1 MSQLTPMMEQY
12 LKIKEKY
19 KDAILFFRLGDF
31 YEMFFEDA
39 KIAARVLDIALTAR
53 NKGGGEK
60 APMAGVPYH
69 SADNYIARLIDHGYK
84 VAICEQLED
93 PAEADGLVERDVVRV
108 ITPGTIVDSDIL
120 NDKDNNYLAAIVTFP
135 ENLGFSYIDISTGEF
150 YVTELRPES
159 FDKLWDELDRIQPR
173 EIISDN
179 FLLDKKDFQHFCER
193 NRVLVN
199 ELKGIKAKGAEEIL
213 LKHFQV
219 NSLSIYGLE
228 ESRAALVAAG
238 EVLSFVQDTQKRT
251 LKHINKLIFYNLNE
265 FMILDTATRRNLEL
279 TSTLRDN
286 KKKGTLLY
294 VLDKT
299 LTSMGGRLLKRWINQ
314 PLINKKLIDERLD
327 AIEELQDNFI
337 LLQAI
342 RSNIDGIYD
351 LERILSRITYGA
363 ANARD
368 LTALSYSL
376 EKLPA
381 LKNNLSLLTTDYF
394 VKINR
399 KFDTLEDIA
408 DLLDK
413 AIVDEPPLSI
423 REGGIIR
430 DGYNKELD
438 ELRVIM
444 RSGRQWISELQAS
457 ERDRTG
463 ISSLKI
469 GYNKVFGY
477 YIEVT
482 RANLDKVPEDYTRK
496 QTLANS
502 ERYITPALKEKENQI
517 LSAEERIN
525 DLEYE
530 LFLEIREFIEG
541 NIERIRKAANLVAL
555 IDVISTLTLV
565 AVENNYSK
573 PIISEDMVI
582 EIKEGRHPVVE
593 KMVNDKFVPND
604 TFLDQDSHRFLII
617 TGPNMSGK
625 STYMRQVA
633 LIVLMAQIGSFVP
646 ASSARIGLVD
656 RIFTRIGASD
666 NLSTGQSTFMVEMNE
681 VANILNNASSRS
693 LIILDEVGRGTS
705 TYDGLSIAWAVSEY
719 ISDPGKIGARSLF
732 ATHYHELTRLEEN
745 IPGIKNYNVLVEENE
760 EGIHFLHKIVPGKAS
775 ESYGIEVAKLAGL
788 PEEIIDKANGILKE
802 LESNN
807 KDFLQEDKEYR
818 EIKIEKEETELKK
831 SNKSSRQLA
840 LFEESSNQA
849 QEKIIEKIINKNLL
863 NITPLEAMN
872 FLYQIQEEARK
883 GNR

>member
-19 KDAILFFRLGDF
+19 RDAILFFRLGDF

-39 KIAARVLDIALTAR
+39 QIAARVLDIALTAR

-69 SADNYIARLIDHGYK
+69 SADSYIARLIDQGYK

-108 ITPGTIVDSDIL
+108 ITPGTIVESDIL
-120 NDKDNNYLAAIVTFP
+120 SDKDNNYLAAIVIYHD
-135 ENLGFSYIDISTGEF
+135 NLGFSYIDISTGEF
-150 YVTELRPES
+150 YVTEISLDNI
-159 FDKLWDELDRIQPR
+159 DKLWDELDRIQPR
-173 EIISDN
+173 EIISADS
-179 FLLDKKDFQHFCER
+179 LLEKKDFQLFCER
-193 NRVLVN
+193 NKVLVN
-199 ELKGIKAKGAEEIL
+199 ELKGIKANGAEEIL
-213 LKHFQV
+213 LAHFQV

-228 ESRAALVAAG
+228 DSSAALLAAG
-238 EVLSFVQDTQKRT
+238 EVLNFVQETQKRT
-251 LKHINKLIFYNLNE
+251 LKHIDRLSFYNLSD

-279 TSTLRDN
+279 TTSLRDN
-286 KKKGTLLY
+286 KKQGTLLQ

-299 LTSMGGRLLKRWINQ
+299 LTSMGGRMLKKWINQ
-314 PLINKKLIDERLD
+314 PLINKRMIEERLD
-327 AIEELQDNFI
+327 AIEELKENFI

-351 LERILSRITYGA
+351 LERILSRITYGS

-376 EKLPA
+376 DKLPT
-381 LKNNLSLLTTDYF
+381 LRKNLSLLSTDF
-394 VKINR
+394 FAKIN
-399 KFDTLEDIA
+399 KDFDTLEDITA
-408 DLLDK
+408 LLEK

-430 DGYNKELD
+430 DGYNAELD
-438 ELRVIM
+438 ELREIM
-444 RSGRQWISELQAS
+444 RNGRQWITNLQAS
-457 ERDRTG
+457 ERERTG
-463 ISSLKI
+463 ISSLKV
-469 GYNKVFGY
+469 GYNKIFGY

-482 RANLDKVPEDYTRK
+482 KANLDRVPEDYTRK

-502 ERYITPALKEKENQI
+502 ERYITPALKEMENRI

-530 LFLEIREFIEG
+530 LFLEVREFIEI
-541 NIERIRKAANLVAL
+541 NIERVRKAASIVAL

-565 AVENNYSK
+565 AVENNYTK

-604 TFLDQDSHRFLII
+604 TYLDQDSHRFLII

-681 VANILNNASSRS
+681 VANILNNASARS

-719 ISDPGKIGARSLF
+719 ICDPAKIGARTLF
-732 ATHYHELTRLEEN
+732 ATHYHELTRLEEDK
-745 IPGIKNYNVLVEENE
+745 PGIKNYNVLVEENE

-788 PEEIIDKANGILKE
+788 PAEIIEKANDILQE
-802 LESNN
+802 LENNN
-807 KDFLQEDKEYR
+807 KEIIQEEYNDRARDRQEDI
-818 EIKIEKEETELKK
+818 EIKEK
-831 SNKSSRQLA
+831 SNRQLA
-840 LFEESSNQA
+840 LFEANSNKV
-849 QEKIIEKIINKNLL
+849 EDKIIEKLLNKNLL

-872 FLYQIQEEARK
+872 FLYQLQEEARK

>member
-1 MSQLTPMMEQY
+1 MMEQY

-69 SADNYIARLIDHGYK
+69 SADSYIAKLIEQGFK

-93 PAEADGLVERDVVRV
+93 PAEANGLVERDVIRV
-108 ITPGTIVDSDIL
+108 ITPGTIIDSDIL
-120 NDKDNNYLAAIVTFP
+120 QDKENNYLAAIVIFQ
-135 ENLGFSYIDISTGEF
+135 EMIGFSYIDISTGEF
-150 YVTELRPES
+150 YVTELS
-159 FDKLWDELDRIQPR
+159 LNNFDKLWDELDRIQPR
-173 EIISDN
+173 ELIRDD
-179 FLLDKKDFQHFCER
+179 LLLNKKDFQYFCER
-193 NRVLVN
+193 NKVLLN
-199 ELKGIKAKGAEEIL
+199 ELKGINLKGAEEL
-213 LKHFQV
+213 LLDHFQI

-228 ESRAALVAAG
+228 ESPAALIAAG
-238 EVLSFVQDTQKRT
+238 EVLSFVQETQKKT
-251 LKHINKLIFYNLNE
+251 LKHINRLSFYNLNDY
-265 FMILDTATRRNLEL
+265 MLLDTATRRNLEL
-279 TSTLRDN
+279 TTSIQDN
-286 KKKGTLLY
+286 RKKGSLLA

-299 LTSMGGRLLKRWINQ
+299 LTSMGGRLLKKWINQ
-314 PLINKKLIDERLD
+314 PLIKKDLIEERLN
-327 AIEELQDNFI
+327 AIEELKGNFL

-342 RSNIDGIYD
+342 RNNIDGIYD
-351 LERILSRITYGA
+351 LERILSRITYGS

-381 LKNNLSLLTTDYF
+381 LKNNLLLLSADF
-394 VKINR
+394 FSRLNR
-399 KFDTLEDIA
+399 DFDTLEDIA
-408 DLLDK
+408 DLLAK
-413 AIVDEPPLSI
+413 AIVDEPPVSI
-423 REGGIIR
+423 REGGLIR
-430 DGYNKELD
+430 DGYNEELD
-438 ELRVIM
+438 RLRAIM
-444 RSGRQWISELQAS
+444 RNGRQWISNLQAS
-457 ERDRTG
+457 ERERTG
-463 ISSLKI
+463 INSLKV

-502 ERYITPALKEKENQI
+502 ERYITPALKEMENQI
-517 LSAEERIN
+517 LSAEERVN

-530 LFLEIREFIEG
+530 LFLEIRAFIEK
-541 NIERIRKAANLVAL
+541 NIERIRKIANIVAL
-555 IDVISTLTLV
+555 IDVISSLTLA
-565 AVENNYSK
+565 AVENNYTK
-573 PIISEDMVI
+573 PLISEEIVI

-593 KMVNDKFVPND
+593 KVVKEKFVPND
-604 TFLDQDSHRFLII
+604 TYLDQDYHRFLII

-646 ASSARIGLVD
+646 ASFAKIGLVD

-666 NLSTGQSTFMVEMNE
+666 SLSTGQSTFMVEMNE

-719 ISDPGKIGARSLF
+719 INNPGKIGARSLF
-732 ATHYHELTRLEEN
+732 ATHYHELTRLEESFV
-745 IPGIKNYNVLVEENE
+745 GIKNFNVLVEESE
-760 EGIHFLHKIVPGKAS
+760 AGIHFLHKIVPGKAN

-788 PEEIIDKANGILKE
+788 PEEVIDKANGILKE

-807 KDFLQEDKEYR
+807 KELLIAEEGNQDLDKQNQ
-818 EIKIEKEETELKK
+818 KK
-831 SNKSSRQLA
+831 DNSRGQMA
-840 LFEESSNQA
+840 LFEERNNRR
-849 QEKIIEKIINKNLL
+849 QEEILEKLINKNLFNL
-863 NITPLEAMN
+863 TPIEAMN
-872 FLYQIQEEARK
+872 FLYQLQEEARK
-883 GNR
+883 GIR

>member
-1 MSQLTPMMEQY
+1 MMEQY

-69 SADNYIARLIDHGYK
+69 SADSYIAKLIEQGFK

-93 PAEADGLVERDVVRV
+93 PAEANGLVERDVIRV
-108 ITPGTIVDSDIL
+108 ITPGTIIDSDIL
-120 NDKDNNYLAAIVTFP
+120 QDKENNYLAAIVIFQ
-135 ENLGFSYIDISTGEF
+135 EMIGFSYIDISTGEF
-150 YVTELRPES
+150 YVTELS
-159 FDKLWDELDRIQPR
+159 LNNFDKLWDELDRIQPR
-173 EIISDN
+173 ELIRDD
-179 FLLDKKDFQHFCER
+179 LLLNKKDFQYFCER
-193 NRVLVN
+193 NKVLLN
-199 ELKGIKAKGAEEIL
+199 ELKGINLKGAEEL
-213 LKHFQV
+213 LLDHFQI

-228 ESRAALVAAG
+228 ESPAALIAAG
-238 EVLSFVQDTQKRT
+238 EVLSFVQETQKKT
-251 LKHINKLIFYNLNE
+251 LKHINRLSFYNLNDY
-265 FMILDTATRRNLEL
+265 MLLDTATRRNLEL
-279 TSTLRDN
+279 TTSIQDN
-286 KKKGTLLY
+286 RKKGSLLA

-299 LTSMGGRLLKRWINQ
+299 LTSMGGRLLKKWINQ
-314 PLINKKLIDERLD
+314 PLIKKDLIEERLN
-327 AIEELQDNFI
+327 AIEELKGNFL

-342 RSNIDGIYD
+342 RNNIDGIYD
-351 LERILSRITYGA
+351 LERILSRITYGS

-381 LKNNLSLLTTDYF
+381 LKNNLLLLSADF
-394 VKINR
+394 FSRLNR
-399 KFDTLEDIA
+399 DFDTLEDIA
-408 DLLDK
+408 DLLAK
-413 AIVDEPPLSI
+413 AIVDEPPVSI
-423 REGGIIR
+423 REGGLIR
-430 DGYNKELD
+430 DGYNEELD
-438 ELRVIM
+438 RLRAIM
-444 RSGRQWISELQAS
+444 RNGRQWISNLQAS
-457 ERDRTG
+457 ERERTG
-463 ISSLKI
+463 INSLKV

-502 ERYITPALKEKENQI
+502 ERYITPALKEMENQI
-517 LSAEERIN
+517 LSAEERVN

-530 LFLEIREFIEG
+530 LFLEIRAFIEK
-541 NIERIRKAANLVAL
+541 NIERIRKIANIVAL
-555 IDVISTLTLV
+555 IDVISSLTLA
-565 AVENNYSK
+565 AVENNYTK
-573 PIISEDMVI
+573 PLISEEIVI

-593 KMVNDKFVPND
+593 KVVKEKFVPND
-604 TFLDQDSHRFLII
+604 TYLDQDYHRFLII

-646 ASSARIGLVD
+646 ASFAKIGLVD

-666 NLSTGQSTFMVEMNE
+666 SLSTGQSTFMVEMNE

-719 ISDPGKIGARSLF
+719 INNPGKIGARSLF
-732 ATHYHELTRLEEN
+732 ATHYHELTRLEESFA
-745 IPGIKNYNVLVEENE
+745 GIKNFNVLVEESE
-760 EGIHFLHKIVPGKAS
+760 AGIHFLHKIVPGKAN

-788 PEEIIDKANGILKE
+788 PEEVIDKANGILKE

-807 KDFLQEDKEYR
+807 KELLIAEEGNQDLDKQNQ
-818 EIKIEKEETELKK
+818 KK
-831 SNKSSRQLA
+831 DNSRGQMA
-840 LFEESSNQA
+840 LFEERKNRR
-849 QEKIIEKIINKNLL
+849 QEEILEKLINKNLFNL
-863 NITPLEAMN
+863 TPIEAMN
-872 FLYQIQEEARK
+872 FLYQLQEEARK
-883 GNR
+883 GIR

>member
-69 SADNYIARLIDHGYK
+69 SADSYIAKLIEQGFK

-93 PAEADGLVERDVVRV
+93 PAEANGLVERDVIRV
-108 ITPGTIVDSDIL
+108 ITPGTIIDSDIL
-120 NDKDNNYLAAIVTFP
+120 QDKENNYLAAIVIFQ
-135 ENLGFSYIDISTGEF
+135 EMIGFSYIDISTGEF
-150 YVTELRPES
+150 YVTELS
-159 FDKLWDELDRIQPR
+159 LNNFDKLWDELDRIQPR
-173 EIISDN
+173 ELIRDD
-179 FLLDKKDFQHFCER
+179 LLLNKKDFQYFCER
-193 NRVLVN
+193 NKVLLN
-199 ELKGIKAKGAEEIL
+199 ELKGINLKGAEEL
-213 LKHFQV
+213 LLDHFQI

-228 ESRAALVAAG
+228 ESPAALIAAG
-238 EVLSFVQDTQKRT
+238 EVLSFVQETQKKT
-251 LKHINKLIFYNLNE
+251 LKHINRLSFYNLNDY
-265 FMILDTATRRNLEL
+265 MLLDTATRRNLEL
-279 TSTLRDN
+279 TTSIQDN
-286 KKKGTLLY
+286 RKKGSLLA

-299 LTSMGGRLLKRWINQ
+299 LTSMGGRLLKKWINQ
-314 PLINKKLIDERLD
+314 PLIKKDLIEERLN
-327 AIEELQDNFI
+327 AIEELKGNFL

-342 RSNIDGIYD
+342 RNNIDGIYD
-351 LERILSRITYGA
+351 LERILSRITYGS

-381 LKNNLSLLTTDYF
+381 LKNNLLLLSADF
-394 VKINR
+394 FSRLNR
-399 KFDTLEDIA
+399 DFDTLEDIA
-408 DLLDK
+408 DLLAK
-413 AIVDEPPLSI
+413 AIVDEPPVSI
-423 REGGIIR
+423 REGGLIR
-430 DGYNKELD
+430 DGYNEELD
-438 ELRVIM
+438 RLRAIM
-444 RSGRQWISELQAS
+444 RNGRQWISNLQAS
-457 ERDRTG
+457 ERERTG
-463 ISSLKI
+463 INSLKV

-502 ERYITPALKEKENQI
+502 ERYITPALKEMENQI
-517 LSAEERIN
+517 LSAEERVN

-530 LFLEIREFIEG
+530 LFLEIRAFIEK
-541 NIERIRKAANLVAL
+541 NIERIRKIANIVAL
-555 IDVISTLTLV
+555 IDVISSLTLA
-565 AVENNYSK
+565 AVENNYTK
-573 PIISEDMVI
+573 PLISEEIVI

-593 KMVNDKFVPND
+593 KVVKEKFVPND
-604 TFLDQDSHRFLII
+604 TYLDQDYHRFLII

-646 ASSARIGLVD
+646 ASFAKIGLVD

-666 NLSTGQSTFMVEMNE
+666 SLSTGQSTFMVEMNE

-719 ISDPGKIGARSLF
+719 INNPGKIGARSLF
-732 ATHYHELTRLEEN
+732 ATHYHELTRLEESFA
-745 IPGIKNYNVLVEENE
+745 GIKNFNVLVEESE
-760 EGIHFLHKIVPGKAS
+760 AGIHFLHKIVPGKAN

-788 PEEIIDKANGILKE
+788 PEEVIDKANGILKE

-807 KDFLQEDKEYR
+807 KELLIAEEGNQDLDKQNQ
-818 EIKIEKEETELKK
+818 KK
-831 SNKSSRQLA
+831 DNSRGQMA
-840 LFEESSNQA
+840 LFEERNNRR
-849 QEKIIEKIINKNLL
+849 QEEILEKLINKNLFNL
-863 NITPLEAMN
+863 TPIEAMN
-872 FLYQIQEEARK
+872 FLYQLQEEARK
-883 GNR
+883 GIR

>member
-1 MSQLTPMMEQY
+1 MMEQY

-69 SADNYIARLIDHGYK
+69 SADSYIAKLIEQGFK

-93 PAEADGLVERDVVRV
+93 PAEANGLVERDVIRV
-108 ITPGTIVDSDIL
+108 ITPGTIIDSDIL
-120 NDKDNNYLAAIVTFP
+120 QDKENNYLAAIVIFQ
-135 ENLGFSYIDISTGEF
+135 EMIGFSYIDISTGEF
-150 YVTELRPES
+150 YVTELS
-159 FDKLWDELDRIQPR
+159 LNNFDKLWDELDRIQPR
-173 EIISDN
+173 ELIRDD
-179 FLLDKKDFQHFCER
+179 LLLNKKDFQYFCER
-193 NRVLVN
+193 NKVLLN
-199 ELKGIKAKGAEEIL
+199 ELKGINLKGAEEL
-213 LKHFQV
+213 LLDHFQI

-228 ESRAALVAAG
+228 ESPAALIAAG
-238 EVLSFVQDTQKRT
+238 EVLSFVQETQKKT
-251 LKHINKLIFYNLNE
+251 LKHINRLSFYNLNDY
-265 FMILDTATRRNLEL
+265 MLLDTATRRNLEL
-279 TSTLRDN
+279 TTSIQDN
-286 KKKGTLLY
+286 RKKGSLLA

-299 LTSMGGRLLKRWINQ
+299 LTSMGGRLLKKWINQ
-314 PLINKKLIDERLD
+314 PLIKKDLIEERLN
-327 AIEELQDNFI
+327 AIEELKGNFL

-342 RSNIDGIYD
+342 RNNIDGIYD
-351 LERILSRITYGA
+351 LERILSRITYGS

-381 LKNNLSLLTTDYF
+381 LKNNLLLLSADF
-394 VKINR
+394 FSRLNR
-399 KFDTLEDIA
+399 DFDTLEDIA
-408 DLLDK
+408 DLLAK
-413 AIVDEPPLSI
+413 AIVDEPPVSI
-423 REGGIIR
+423 REGGLIR
-430 DGYNKELD
+430 DGYNEELD
-438 ELRVIM
+438 RLRAIM
-444 RSGRQWISELQAS
+444 RNGRQWISNLQAS
-457 ERDRTG
+457 ERERTG
-463 ISSLKI
+463 INSLKV

-502 ERYITPALKEKENQI
+502 ERYITPALKEMENQI
-517 LSAEERIN
+517 LSAEERVN

-530 LFLEIREFIEG
+530 LFLEIRAFIEK
-541 NIERIRKAANLVAL
+541 NIERIRKIANIVAL
-555 IDVISTLTLV
+555 IDVISSLTLA
-565 AVENNYSK
+565 AVENNYTK
-573 PIISEDMVI
+573 PLISEEIVI

-593 KMVNDKFVPND
+593 KVVKEKFVPND
-604 TFLDQDSHRFLII
+604 TYLDQDYHRFLII

-646 ASSARIGLVD
+646 ASFAKIGLVD

-666 NLSTGQSTFMVEMNE
+666 SLSTGQSTFMVEMNE

-719 ISDPGKIGARSLF
+719 INNPGKIGARSLF
-732 ATHYHELTRLEEN
+732 ATHYHELTRLEESFA
-745 IPGIKNYNVLVEENE
+745 GIKNFNVLVEESE
-760 EGIHFLHKIVPGKAS
+760 AGIHFLHKIVPGKAN

-788 PEEIIDKANGILKE
+788 PEEVIDKANGILKE

-807 KDFLQEDKEYR
+807 KELLIAEEGNQDLDKQNQ
-818 EIKIEKEETELKK
+818 KK
-831 SNKSSRQLA
+831 DNSRGQMA
-840 LFEESSNQA
+840 LFEERKNRR
-849 QEKIIEKIINKNLL
+849 QEEILEKLINKNLL
-863 NITPLEAMN
+863 NLTPIEAMN
-872 FLYQIQEEARK
+872 FLYQLQEEARK
-883 GNR
+883 GIR

>member
-1 MSQLTPMMEQY
+1 LSQLTPMMEQY

-69 SADNYIARLIDHGYK
+69 SADSYIAKLIEQGFK

-93 PAEADGLVERDVVRV
+93 PAEANGLVERDVIRV
-108 ITPGTIVDSDIL
+108 ITPGTIIDSDIL
-120 NDKDNNYLAAIVTFP
+120 QDKENNYLAAIVIFQ
-135 ENLGFSYIDISTGEF
+135 EMIGFSYIDISTGEF
-150 YVTELRPES
+150 YVTELS
-159 FDKLWDELDRIQPR
+159 LNNFDKLWDELDRIQPR
-173 EIISDN
+173 ELIRDD
-179 FLLDKKDFQHFCER
+179 LLLNKKDFQYFCER
-193 NRVLVN
+193 NKVLLN
-199 ELKGIKAKGAEEIL
+199 ELKGINLKGAEEL
-213 LKHFQV
+213 LLDHFQI

-228 ESRAALVAAG
+228 ESPAALIAAG
-238 EVLSFVQDTQKRT
+238 EVLSFVQETQKKT
-251 LKHINKLIFYNLNE
+251 LKHINRLSFYNLNDY
-265 FMILDTATRRNLEL
+265 MLLDTATRRNLEL
-279 TSTLRDN
+279 TTSIQDN
-286 KKKGTLLY
+286 RKKGSLLA

-299 LTSMGGRLLKRWINQ
+299 LTSMGGRLLKKWINQ
-314 PLINKKLIDERLD
+314 PLIKKDLIEERLN
-327 AIEELQDNFI
+327 AIEELKGNFL

-342 RSNIDGIYD
+342 RNNIDGIYD
-351 LERILSRITYGA
+351 LERILSRITYGS

-381 LKNNLSLLTTDYF
+381 LKNNLLLLSADF
-394 VKINR
+394 FSRLNR
-399 KFDTLEDIA
+399 DFDTLEDIA
-408 DLLDK
+408 DLLAK
-413 AIVDEPPLSI
+413 AIVDEPPVSI
-423 REGGIIR
+423 REGGLIR
-430 DGYNKELD
+430 DGYNEELD
-438 ELRVIM
+438 RLRAIM
-444 RSGRQWISELQAS
+444 RNGRQWISNLQAS
-457 ERDRTG
+457 ERERTG
-463 ISSLKI
+463 INSLKV

-502 ERYITPALKEKENQI
+502 ERYITPALKEMENQI
-517 LSAEERIN
+517 LSAEERVN

-530 LFLEIREFIEG
+530 LFLEIRAFIEK
-541 NIERIRKAANLVAL
+541 NIERIRKIANIVAL
-555 IDVISTLTLV
+555 IDVISSLTLA
-565 AVENNYSK
+565 AVENNYTK
-573 PIISEDMVI
+573 PLISEEIVI

-593 KMVNDKFVPND
+593 KVVKEKFVPND
-604 TFLDQDSHRFLII
+604 TYLDQDYHRFLII

-646 ASSARIGLVD
+646 ASFAKIGLVD

-666 NLSTGQSTFMVEMNE
+666 SLSTGQSTFMVEMNE

-719 ISDPGKIGARSLF
+719 INNPGKIGARSLF
-732 ATHYHELTRLEEN
+732 ATHYHELTRLEESFA
-745 IPGIKNYNVLVEENE
+745 GIKNFNVLVEESE
-760 EGIHFLHKIVPGKAS
+760 AGIHFLHKIVPGKAN

-788 PEEIIDKANGILKE
+788 PEEVIDKANGILKE

-807 KDFLQEDKEYR
+807 KELLIAEEGNQDLDKQNQ
-818 EIKIEKEETELKK
+818 KK
-831 SNKSSRQLA
+831 DNSRGQMA
-840 LFEESSNQA
+840 LFEERKNRR
-849 QEKIIEKIINKNLL
+849 QEEILEKLINKNLFNL
-863 NITPLEAMN
+863 TPIEAMN
-872 FLYQIQEEARK
+872 FLYQLQEEARK
-883 GNR
+883 GIR

>member
-1 MSQLTPMMEQY
+1 LSQLTPMMEQY

-69 SADNYIARLIDHGYK
+69 SADSYIAKLIEQGFK

-93 PAEADGLVERDVVRV
+93 PAEANGLVERDVIRV
-108 ITPGTIVDSDIL
+108 ITPGTIIDSDIL
-120 NDKDNNYLAAIVTFP
+120 QDKENNYLAAIVIFQ
-135 ENLGFSYIDISTGEF
+135 EMIGFSYIDISTGEF
-150 YVTELRPES
+150 YVTELS
-159 FDKLWDELDRIQPR
+159 LNNFDKLWDELDRIQPR
-173 EIISDN
+173 ELIRDD
-179 FLLDKKDFQHFCER
+179 LLLNKKDFQYFCER
-193 NRVLVN
+193 NKVLLN
-199 ELKGIKAKGAEEIL
+199 ELKGINLKGAEEL
-213 LKHFQV
+213 LLDHFQI

-228 ESRAALVAAG
+228 ESPAALIAAG
-238 EVLSFVQDTQKRT
+238 EVLSFVQETQKKT
-251 LKHINKLIFYNLNE
+251 LKHINRLSFYNLNDY
-265 FMILDTATRRNLEL
+265 MLLDTATRRNLEL
-279 TSTLRDN
+279 TTSIQDN
-286 KKKGTLLY
+286 RKKGSLLA

-299 LTSMGGRLLKRWINQ
+299 LTSMGGRLLKKWINQ
-314 PLINKKLIDERLD
+314 PLIKKDLIEERLN
-327 AIEELQDNFI
+327 AIEELKGNFL

-342 RSNIDGIYD
+342 RNNIDGIYD
-351 LERILSRITYGA
+351 LERILSRITYGS

-381 LKNNLSLLTTDYF
+381 LKNNLLLLSADF
-394 VKINR
+394 FSRLNR
-399 KFDTLEDIA
+399 DFDTLEDIA
-408 DLLDK
+408 DLLAK
-413 AIVDEPPLSI
+413 AIVDEPPVSI
-423 REGGIIR
+423 REGGLIR
-430 DGYNKELD
+430 DGYNEELD
-438 ELRVIM
+438 RLRAIM
-444 RSGRQWISELQAS
+444 RNGRQWISNLQAS
-457 ERDRTG
+457 ERERTG
-463 ISSLKI
+463 INSLKV

-502 ERYITPALKEKENQI
+502 ERYITPALKEMENQI
-517 LSAEERIN
+517 LSAEERVN

-530 LFLEIREFIEG
+530 LFLEIRAFIEK
-541 NIERIRKAANLVAL
+541 NIERIRKIANIVAL
-555 IDVISTLTLV
+555 IDVISSLTLA
-565 AVENNYSK
+565 AVENNYTK
-573 PIISEDMVI
+573 PLISEEIVI

-593 KMVNDKFVPND
+593 KVVKEKFVPND
-604 TFLDQDSHRFLII
+604 TYLDQDYHRFLII

-646 ASSARIGLVD
+646 ASFAKIGLVD

-666 NLSTGQSTFMVEMNE
+666 SLSTGQSTFMVEMNE

-719 ISDPGKIGARSLF
+719 INNPGKIGARSLF
-732 ATHYHELTRLEEN
+732 ATHYHELTRLEESFA
-745 IPGIKNYNVLVEENE
+745 GIKNFNVLVEESE
-760 EGIHFLHKIVPGKAS
+760 AGIHFLHKIVPGKAN

-788 PEEIIDKANGILKE
+788 PEEVIDKANGILKE

-807 KDFLQEDKEYR
+807 KELLIAEEGNQDLDKQNQ
-818 EIKIEKEETELKK
+818 KK
-831 SNKSSRQLA
+831 DNSRGQMA
-840 LFEESSNQA
+840 LFEERNNRR
-849 QEKIIEKIINKNLL
+849 QEEILEKLINKNLFNL
-863 NITPLEAMN
+863 TPIEAMN
-872 FLYQIQEEARK
+872 FLYQLQEEARK
-883 GNR
+883 GIR

>member
-69 SADNYIARLIDHGYK
+69 SADSYIAKLIEQGFK

-93 PAEADGLVERDVVRV
+93 PAEANGLVERDVIRV
-108 ITPGTIVDSDIL
+108 ITPGTIIDSDIL
-120 NDKDNNYLAAIVTFP
+120 QDKENNYLVAIVIFQ
-135 ENLGFSYIDISTGEF
+135 EMIGFSYIDISTGEF
-150 YVTELRPES
+150 YVTELS
-159 FDKLWDELDRIQPR
+159 LNNFDKLWDELDRIQPR
-173 EIISDN
+173 ELIRDD
-179 FLLDKKDFQHFCER
+179 LLLNKKDFQYFCER
-193 NRVLVN
+193 NKVLLN
-199 ELKGIKAKGAEEIL
+199 ELKGINLKGAEEL
-213 LKHFQV
+213 LLDHFQI

-228 ESRAALVAAG
+228 ESPAALIAAG
-238 EVLSFVQDTQKRT
+238 EVLSFVQETQKKT
-251 LKHINKLIFYNLNE
+251 LKHINRLSFYNLNDY
-265 FMILDTATRRNLEL
+265 MLLDTATRRNLEL
-279 TSTLRDN
+279 TTSIQDN
-286 KKKGTLLY
+286 RKKGSLLA

-299 LTSMGGRLLKRWINQ
+299 LTSMGGRLLKKWINQ
-314 PLINKKLIDERLD
+314 PLIKKDLIEERLN
-327 AIEELQDNFI
+327 AIEELKGNFL

-342 RSNIDGIYD
+342 RNNIDGIYD
-351 LERILSRITYGA
+351 LERILSRITYGS

-381 LKNNLSLLTTDYF
+381 LKNNLLLLSADF
-394 VKINR
+394 FSRLNR
-399 KFDTLEDIA
+399 DFDTLEDIA
-408 DLLDK
+408 DLLAK
-413 AIVDEPPLSI
+413 AIVDEPPVSI
-423 REGGIIR
+423 REGGLIR
-430 DGYNKELD
+430 DGYNEELD
-438 ELRVIM
+438 RLRAIM
-444 RSGRQWISELQAS
+444 RNGRQWISNLQAS
-457 ERDRTG
+457 ERERTG
-463 ISSLKI
+463 INSLKV

-502 ERYITPALKEKENQI
+502 ERYITPALKEMENQI
-517 LSAEERIN
+517 LSAEERVN

-530 LFLEIREFIEG
+530 LFLEIRAFIEK
-541 NIERIRKAANLVAL
+541 NIERIRKIANIVAL
-555 IDVISTLTLV
+555 IDVISSLTLA
-565 AVENNYSK
+565 AVENNYTK
-573 PIISEDMVI
+573 PLISEEIVI

-593 KMVNDKFVPND
+593 KVVKEKFVPND
-604 TFLDQDSHRFLII
+604 TYLDQDYHRFLII

-646 ASSARIGLVD
+646 ASFAKIGLVD

-666 NLSTGQSTFMVEMNE
+666 SLSTGQSTFMVEMNE

-719 ISDPGKIGARSLF
+719 INNPGKIGARSLF
-732 ATHYHELTRLEEN
+732 ATHYHELTRLEESFA
-745 IPGIKNYNVLVEENE
+745 GIKNFNVLVEESE
-760 EGIHFLHKIVPGKAS
+760 AGIHFLHKIVPGKAN

-788 PEEIIDKANGILKE
+788 PEEVIDKANGILKE

-807 KDFLQEDKEYR
+807 KELLIAEEGNQDLDKQNQ
-818 EIKIEKEETELKK
+818 KK
-831 SNKSSRQLA
+831 DNSRGQMA
-840 LFEESSNQA
+840 LFEERKNRR
-849 QEKIIEKIINKNLL
+849 QEEILEKLINKNLFNL
-863 NITPLEAMN
+863 TPIEAMN
-872 FLYQIQEEARK
+872 FLYQLQEEARK
-883 GNR
+883 GIR

>member
-1 MSQLTPMMEQY
+1 MMEQY

-69 SADNYIARLIDHGYK
+69 SADSYIAKLIEQGFK

-93 PAEADGLVERDVVRV
+93 PAEANGLVERDVIRV
-108 ITPGTIVDSDIL
+108 ITPGTIIDSDIL
-120 NDKDNNYLAAIVTFP
+120 QDKENNYLVAIVIFQ
-135 ENLGFSYIDISTGEF
+135 EMIGFSYIDISTGEF
-150 YVTELRPES
+150 YVTELS
-159 FDKLWDELDRIQPR
+159 LNNFDKLWDELDRIQPR
-173 EIISDN
+173 ELIRDD
-179 FLLDKKDFQHFCER
+179 LLLNKKDFQYFCER
-193 NRVLVN
+193 NKVLLN
-199 ELKGIKAKGAEEIL
+199 ELKGINLKGAEEL
-213 LKHFQV
+213 LLDHFQI

-228 ESRAALVAAG
+228 ESPAALIAAG
-238 EVLSFVQDTQKRT
+238 EVLSFVQETQKKT
-251 LKHINKLIFYNLNE
+251 LKHINRLSFYNLNDY
-265 FMILDTATRRNLEL
+265 MLLDTATRRNLEL
-279 TSTLRDN
+279 TTSIQDN
-286 KKKGTLLY
+286 RKKGSLLA

-299 LTSMGGRLLKRWINQ
+299 LTSMGGRLLKKWINQ
-314 PLINKKLIDERLD
+314 PLIKKDLIEERLN
-327 AIEELQDNFI
+327 AIEELKGNFL

-342 RSNIDGIYD
+342 RNNIDGIYD
-351 LERILSRITYGA
+351 LERILSRITYGS

-381 LKNNLSLLTTDYF
+381 LKNNLLLLSADF
-394 VKINR
+394 FSRLNR
-399 KFDTLEDIA
+399 DFDTLEDIA
-408 DLLDK
+408 DLLAK
-413 AIVDEPPLSI
+413 AIVDEPPVSI
-423 REGGIIR
+423 REGGLIR
-430 DGYNKELD
+430 DGYNEELD
-438 ELRVIM
+438 RLRAIM
-444 RSGRQWISELQAS
+444 RNGRQWISNLQAS
-457 ERDRTG
+457 ERERTG
-463 ISSLKI
+463 INSLKV

-502 ERYITPALKEKENQI
+502 ERYITPALKEMENQI
-517 LSAEERIN
+517 LSAEERVN

-530 LFLEIREFIEG
+530 LFLEIRAFIEK
-541 NIERIRKAANLVAL
+541 NIERIRKIANIVAL
-555 IDVISTLTLV
+555 IDVISSLTLA
-565 AVENNYSK
+565 AVENNYTK
-573 PIISEDMVI
+573 PLISEEIVI

-593 KMVNDKFVPND
+593 KVVKEKFVPND
-604 TFLDQDSHRFLII
+604 TYLDQDYHRFLII

-646 ASSARIGLVD
+646 ASFAKIGLVD

-666 NLSTGQSTFMVEMNE
+666 SLSTGQSTFMVEMNE

-719 ISDPGKIGARSLF
+719 INNPGKIGARSLF
-732 ATHYHELTRLEEN
+732 ATHYHELTRLEESFA
-745 IPGIKNYNVLVEENE
+745 GIKNFNVLVEESE
-760 EGIHFLHKIVPGKAS
+760 AGIHFLHKIVPGKAN

-788 PEEIIDKANGILKE
+788 PEEVIDKANGILKE

-807 KDFLQEDKEYR
+807 KELLIAEEGNQDLDKQNQ
-818 EIKIEKEETELKK
+818 KK
-831 SNKSSRQLA
+831 DNSRGQMA
-840 LFEESSNQA
+840 LFEERKNRR
-849 QEKIIEKIINKNLL
+849 QEEILEKLINKNLFNL
-863 NITPLEAMN
+863 TPIEAMN
-872 FLYQIQEEARK
+872 FLYQLQEEARK
-883 GNR
+883 GIR

>member
-69 SADNYIARLIDHGYK
+69 SADSYIAKLIEQGFK

-93 PAEADGLVERDVVRV
+93 PAEANGLVERDVIRV
-108 ITPGTIVDSDIL
+108 ITPGTIIDSDIL
-120 NDKDNNYLAAIVTFP
+120 QDKENNYLAAIVIFQ
-135 ENLGFSYIDISTGEF
+135 EMIGFSYIDISTGEF
-150 YVTELRPES
+150 YVTELS
-159 FDKLWDELDRIQPR
+159 LNNFDKLWDELDRIQPR
-173 EIISDN
+173 ELIRDD
-179 FLLDKKDFQHFCER
+179 LLLNKKDFQYFCER
-193 NRVLVN
+193 NKVLLN
-199 ELKGIKAKGAEEIL
+199 ELKGINLKGAEEL
-213 LKHFQV
+213 LLDHFQI

-228 ESRAALVAAG
+228 ESPAALIAAG
-238 EVLSFVQDTQKRT
+238 EVLSFVQETQKKT
-251 LKHINKLIFYNLNE
+251 LKHINRLSFYNLNDY
-265 FMILDTATRRNLEL
+265 MLLDTATRRNLEL
-279 TSTLRDN
+279 TTSIQDN
-286 KKKGTLLY
+286 RKKGSLLA

-299 LTSMGGRLLKRWINQ
+299 LTSMGGRLLKKWINQ
-314 PLINKKLIDERLD
+314 PLIKKDLIEERLN
-327 AIEELQDNFI
+327 AIEELKGNFL

-342 RSNIDGIYD
+342 RNNIDGIYD
-351 LERILSRITYGA
+351 LERILSRITYGS

-381 LKNNLSLLTTDYF
+381 LKNNLLLLSADF
-394 VKINR
+394 FSRLNR
-399 KFDTLEDIA
+399 DFDTLEDIA
-408 DLLDK
+408 DLLAK
-413 AIVDEPPLSI
+413 AIVDEPPVSI
-423 REGGIIR
+423 REGGLIR
-430 DGYNKELD
+430 DGYNEELD
-438 ELRVIM
+438 RLRAIM
-444 RSGRQWISELQAS
+444 RNGRQWISNLQAS
-457 ERDRTG
+457 ERERTG
-463 ISSLKI
+463 INSLKV

-502 ERYITPALKEKENQI
+502 ERYITPALKEMENQI
-517 LSAEERIN
+517 LSAEERVN

-530 LFLEIREFIEG
+530 LFLEIRAFIEK
-541 NIERIRKAANLVAL
+541 NIERIRKIANIVAL
-555 IDVISTLTLV
+555 IDVISSLTLA
-565 AVENNYSK
+565 AVENNYTK
-573 PIISEDMVI
+573 PLISEEIVI

-593 KMVNDKFVPND
+593 KVVKEKFVPND
-604 TFLDQDSHRFLII
+604 TYLDQDYHRFLII

-646 ASSARIGLVD
+646 ASFAKIGLVD

-666 NLSTGQSTFMVEMNE
+666 SLSTGQSTFMVEMNE

-719 ISDPGKIGARSLF
+719 INNPGKIGARSLF
-732 ATHYHELTRLEEN
+732 ATHYHELTRLEESFV
-745 IPGIKNYNVLVEENE
+745 GIKNFNVLVEESE
-760 EGIHFLHKIVPGKAS
+760 AGIHFLHKIVPGKAN

-788 PEEIIDKANGILKE
+788 PEEVIDKANGILKE

-807 KDFLQEDKEYR
+807 KELLIAEEGNQDLDKQNQ
-818 EIKIEKEETELKK
+818 KK
-831 SNKSSRQLA
+831 DNSRGQMA
-840 LFEESSNQA
+840 LFEERNNRR
-849 QEKIIEKIINKNLL
+849 QEEILEKLINKNLFNL
-863 NITPLEAMN
+863 TPIEAMN
-872 FLYQIQEEARK
+872 FLYQLQEEARK
-883 GNR
+883 GIR

>member
-69 SADNYIARLIDHGYK
+69 SADSYIAKLIEQGFK

-93 PAEADGLVERDVVRV
+93 PAEANGLVERDVIRV
-108 ITPGTIVDSDIL
+108 ITPGTIIDSDIL
-120 NDKDNNYLAAIVTFP
+120 QDKENNYLAAIVIFQ
-135 ENLGFSYIDISTGEF
+135 EMIGFSYIDISTGEF
-150 YVTELRPES
+150 YVTELS
-159 FDKLWDELDRIQPR
+159 LNNFDKLWDELDRIQPR
-173 EIISDN
+173 ELIRDD
-179 FLLDKKDFQHFCER
+179 LLLNKKDFQYFCER
-193 NRVLVN
+193 NKVLLN
-199 ELKGIKAKGAEEIL
+199 ELKGINLKGAEEL
-213 LKHFQV
+213 LLDHFQI

-228 ESRAALVAAG
+228 ESPAALIAAG
-238 EVLSFVQDTQKRT
+238 EVLSFVQETQKKT
-251 LKHINKLIFYNLNE
+251 LKHINRLSFYNLNDY
-265 FMILDTATRRNLEL
+265 MLLDTATRRNLEL
-279 TSTLRDN
+279 TTSIQDN
-286 KKKGTLLY
+286 RKKGSLLA

-299 LTSMGGRLLKRWINQ
+299 LTSMGGRLLKKWINQ
-314 PLINKKLIDERLD
+314 PLIKKDLIEERLN
-327 AIEELQDNFI
+327 AIEELKGNFL

-342 RSNIDGIYD
+342 RNNIDGIYD
-351 LERILSRITYGA
+351 LERILSRITYGS

-381 LKNNLSLLTTDYF
+381 LKNNLLLLSADF
-394 VKINR
+394 FSRLNR
-399 KFDTLEDIA
+399 DFDTLEDIA
-408 DLLDK
+408 DLLAK
-413 AIVDEPPLSI
+413 AIVDEPPVSI
-423 REGGIIR
+423 REGGLIR
-430 DGYNKELD
+430 DGYNEELD
-438 ELRVIM
+438 RLRAIM
-444 RSGRQWISELQAS
+444 RNGRQWISNLQAS
-457 ERDRTG
+457 ERERTG
-463 ISSLKI
+463 INSLKV

-502 ERYITPALKEKENQI
+502 ERYITPALKEMENQI
-517 LSAEERIN
+517 LSAEERVN

-530 LFLEIREFIEG
+530 LFLEIRAFIEK
-541 NIERIRKAANLVAL
+541 NIERIRKIANIVAL
-555 IDVISTLTLV
+555 IDVISSLTLA
-565 AVENNYSK
+565 AVENNYTK
-573 PIISEDMVI
+573 PLISEEIVI

-593 KMVNDKFVPND
+593 KVVKEKFVPND
-604 TFLDQDSHRFLII
+604 TYLDQDYHRFLII

-646 ASSARIGLVD
+646 ASFAKIGLVD

-666 NLSTGQSTFMVEMNE
+666 SLSTGQSTFMVEMNE

-719 ISDPGKIGARSLF
+719 INNPGKIGARSLF
-732 ATHYHELTRLEEN
+732 ATHYHELTRLEESFA
-745 IPGIKNYNVLVEENE
+745 GIKNFNVLVEESE
-760 EGIHFLHKIVPGKAS
+760 AGIHFLHKIVPGKAN

-788 PEEIIDKANGILKE
+788 PEEVIDKANGILKE

-807 KDFLQEDKEYR
+807 KELLIAEEGNQDLDKQNQ
-818 EIKIEKEETELKK
+818 KK
-831 SNKSSRQLA
+831 DNSRGQMA
-840 LFEESSNQA
+840 LFEERKNRR
-849 QEKIIEKIINKNLL
+849 QEEILEKLINKNLFNL
-863 NITPLEAMN
+863 TPIEAMN
-872 FLYQIQEEARK
+872 FLYQLQEEARK
-883 GNR
+883 GIR

>member
-1 MSQLTPMMEQY
+1 M
-12 LKIKEKY
+12 
-19 KDAILFFRLGDF
+19 
-31 YEMFFEDA
+31 
-39 KIAARVLDIALTAR
+39 
-53 NKGGGEK
+53 
-60 APMAGVPYH
+60 
-69 SADNYIARLIDHGYK
+69 
-84 VAICEQLED
+84 
-93 PAEADGLVERDVVRV
+93 
-108 ITPGTIVDSDIL
+108 
-120 NDKDNNYLAAIVTFP
+120 
-135 ENLGFSYIDISTGEF
+135 
-150 YVTELRPES
+150 
-159 FDKLWDELDRIQPR
+159 
-173 EIISDN
+173 
-179 FLLDKKDFQHFCER
+179 
-193 NRVLVN
+193 
-199 ELKGIKAKGAEEIL
+199 
-213 LKHFQV
+213 
-219 NSLSIYGLE
+219 
-228 ESRAALVAAG
+228 
-238 EVLSFVQDTQKRT
+238 
-251 LKHINKLIFYNLNE
+251 
-265 FMILDTATRRNLEL
+265 

-818 EIKIEKEETELKK
+818 EIKIEKEETELKE

>member
-1 MSQLTPMMEQY
+1 SQLTPMMEQY

-69 SADNYIARLIDHGYK
+69 SADSYIAKLIEQGFK

-93 PAEADGLVERDVVRV
+93 PAEANGLVERDVIRV
-108 ITPGTIVDSDIL
+108 ITPGTIIDSDIL
-120 NDKDNNYLAAIVTFP
+120 QDKENNYLAAIVIFQ
-135 ENLGFSYIDISTGEF
+135 EMIGFSYIDISTGEF
-150 YVTELRPES
+150 YVTELS
-159 FDKLWDELDRIQPR
+159 LNNFDKLWDELDRIQPR
-173 EIISDN
+173 ELIRDD
-179 FLLDKKDFQHFCER
+179 LLLNKKDFQYFCER
-193 NRVLVN
+193 NKVLLN
-199 ELKGIKAKGAEEIL
+199 ELKGINLKGAEEL
-213 LKHFQV
+213 LLDHFQI

-228 ESRAALVAAG
+228 ESPAALIAAG
-238 EVLSFVQDTQKRT
+238 EVLSFVQETQKKT
-251 LKHINKLIFYNLNE
+251 LKHINRLSFYNLNDY
-265 FMILDTATRRNLEL
+265 MLLDTATRRNLEL
-279 TSTLRDN
+279 TTSIQDN
-286 KKKGTLLY
+286 RKKGSLLA

-299 LTSMGGRLLKRWINQ
+299 LTSMGGRLLKKWINQ
-314 PLINKKLIDERLD
+314 PLIKKDLIEERLN
-327 AIEELQDNFI
+327 AIEELKGNFL

-342 RSNIDGIYD
+342 RNNIDGIYD
-351 LERILSRITYGA
+351 LERILSRITYGS

-381 LKNNLSLLTTDYF
+381 LKNNLLLLSADF
-394 VKINR
+394 FSRLNR
-399 KFDTLEDIA
+399 DFDTLEDIA
-408 DLLDK
+408 DLLAK
-413 AIVDEPPLSI
+413 AIVDEPPVSI
-423 REGGIIR
+423 REGGLIR
-430 DGYNKELD
+430 DGYNEELD
-438 ELRVIM
+438 RLRAIM
-444 RSGRQWISELQAS
+444 RNGRQWISNLQAS
-457 ERDRTG
+457 ERERTG
-463 ISSLKI
+463 INSLKV

-502 ERYITPALKEKENQI
+502 ERYITPALKEMENQI
-517 LSAEERIN
+517 LSAEERVN

-530 LFLEIREFIEG
+530 LFLEIRAFIEK
-541 NIERIRKAANLVAL
+541 NIERIRKIANIVAL
-555 IDVISTLTLV
+555 IDVISSLTLA
-565 AVENNYSK
+565 AVENNYTK
-573 PIISEDMVI
+573 PLISEEIVI

-593 KMVNDKFVPND
+593 KVVKEKFVPND
-604 TFLDQDSHRFLII
+604 TYLDQDYHRFLII

-646 ASSARIGLVD
+646 ASFAKIGLVD

-666 NLSTGQSTFMVEMNE
+666 SLSTGQSTFMVEMNE

-719 ISDPGKIGARSLF
+719 INNPGKIGARSLF
-732 ATHYHELTRLEEN
+732 ATHYHELTRLEESFA
-745 IPGIKNYNVLVEENE
+745 GIKNFNVLVEESE
-760 EGIHFLHKIVPGKAS
+760 AGIHFLHKIVPGKAN

-788 PEEIIDKANGILKE
+788 PEEVIDKANGILKE

-807 KDFLQEDKEYR
+807 KELLIAEEGNQDLDKQNQ
-818 EIKIEKEETELKK
+818 KK
-831 SNKSSRQLA
+831 DNSRGQMA
-840 LFEESSNQA
+840 LFEERKNRR
-849 QEKIIEKIINKNLL
+849 QEEILEKLINKNLFNL
-863 NITPLEAMN
+863 TPIEAMN
-872 FLYQIQEEARK
+872 FLYQLQEEARK
-883 GNR
+883 GIR

>member
-1 MSQLTPMMEQY
+1 MMEQY

-69 SADNYIARLIDHGYK
+69 SADSYIAKLIEQGFK

-93 PAEADGLVERDVVRV
+93 PAEANGLVERDVIRV
-108 ITPGTIVDSDIL
+108 ITPGTIIDSDIL
-120 NDKDNNYLAAIVTFP
+120 QDKENNYLAAIVIFQ
-135 ENLGFSYIDISTGEF
+135 EMIGFSYIDISTGEF
-150 YVTELRPES
+150 YVTELS
-159 FDKLWDELDRIQPR
+159 LNNFDKLWDELDRIQPR
-173 EIISDN
+173 ELIRDD
-179 FLLDKKDFQHFCER
+179 LLLNKKDFQYFCER
-193 NRVLVN
+193 NKVLLN
-199 ELKGIKAKGAEEIL
+199 ELKGINLKGAEEL
-213 LKHFQV
+213 LLDHFQI

-228 ESRAALVAAG
+228 ESPAALIAAG
-238 EVLSFVQDTQKRT
+238 EVLSFVQETQKKT
-251 LKHINKLIFYNLNE
+251 LKHINRLSFYNLNDY
-265 FMILDTATRRNLEL
+265 MLLDTATRRNLEL
-279 TSTLRDN
+279 TTSIQDN
-286 KKKGTLLY
+286 RKKGSLLA

-299 LTSMGGRLLKRWINQ
+299 LTSMGGRLLKKWINQ
-314 PLINKKLIDERLD
+314 PLIKKDLIEERLN
-327 AIEELQDNFI
+327 AIEELKGNFL

-342 RSNIDGIYD
+342 RNNIDGIYD
-351 LERILSRITYGA
+351 LERILSRITYGS

-381 LKNNLSLLTTDYF
+381 LKNNLLLLSADF
-394 VKINR
+394 FSRLNR
-399 KFDTLEDIA
+399 DFDTLEDIA
-408 DLLDK
+408 DLLAK
-413 AIVDEPPLSI
+413 AIVDEPPVSI
-423 REGGIIR
+423 REGGLIR
-430 DGYNKELD
+430 DGYNEELD
-438 ELRVIM
+438 RLRAIM
-444 RSGRQWISELQAS
+444 RNGRQWISNLQAS
-457 ERDRTG
+457 ERERTG
-463 ISSLKI
+463 INSLKV

-502 ERYITPALKEKENQI
+502 ERYITPALKEMENQI
-517 LSAEERIN
+517 LSAEERVN

-530 LFLEIREFIEG
+530 LFLEIRAFIEK
-541 NIERIRKAANLVAL
+541 NIERIRKIANIVAL
-555 IDVISTLTLV
+555 IDVISSLTLA
-565 AVENNYSK
+565 AVENNYTK
-573 PIISEDMVI
+573 PLISEEIVI

-593 KMVNDKFVPND
+593 KVVKEKFVPND
-604 TFLDQDSHRFLII
+604 TYLEQDYHRFLII

-646 ASSARIGLVD
+646 ASFAKIGLVD

-666 NLSTGQSTFMVEMNE
+666 SLSTGQSTFMVEMNE

-719 ISDPGKIGARSLF
+719 INNPGKIGARSLF
-732 ATHYHELTRLEEN
+732 ATHYHELTRLEESFA
-745 IPGIKNYNVLVEENE
+745 GIKNFNVLVEESE
-760 EGIHFLHKIVPGKAS
+760 AGIHFLHKIVPGKAN

-788 PEEIIDKANGILKE
+788 PEEVIDKANGILKE

-807 KDFLQEDKEYR
+807 KELLIAEEGNQDLDKQNQ
-818 EIKIEKEETELKK
+818 KK
-831 SNKSSRQLA
+831 DNSRGQMA
-840 LFEESSNQA
+840 LFEERKNRR
-849 QEKIIEKIINKNLL
+849 QEEILEKLINKNLFNL
-863 NITPLEAMN
+863 TPIEAMN
-872 FLYQIQEEARK
+872 FLYQLQEEARK
-883 GNR
+883 GIR